1 MIPEEYAEQ
10 IKSAV
15 SALDKTRAAEIC
27 HDLIASLPSRDEAF
41 PIRPAKSILAALRRK
56 SYFELMCQLADALIA
71 NGQDDAQIR
80 RQYSQA
86 LIDAGH
92 LGPALA
98 LLREIANDPEAD
110 PCEGAEAFGLMGRV
124 HKQRYVNSPTA
135 TPDRKQRLL
144 NDALDCYQRV
154 FATDR
159 DRYLWHGINV
169 VALEARGEQDKM
181 ELPTDED
188 FRTIAREIG
197 STIADK
203 DDAGS
208 ATMWDYGTAME
219 AAVALKDVN
228 GARHWASKYVASGAD
243 SFELRST
250 LRQLNEVWQIT
261 SDDELGQQVVPLLQA
276 SLLQAENGS
285 LTIDA
290 ERFSD
295 TQRIA
300 GSMQLERV
308 FGVDAYKR
316 IRWLKMGLDRC
327 EAVGLV
333 GRRDGTGVGTGFVI
347 WGKSLSESLDEDW
360 YFLTNSHVITDD
372 DEVIRNSS
380 AWRKPLRPREA
391 FITFELLF
399 DPNNPEYSVGEL
411 VWTSPPNELDATLV
425 RLKGTFG
432 RDRDKQ
438 FAITRELPAPEDKKR
453 IYIAGHPSGGGLTI
467 SLHDNHLLDYNE
479 RLMQYRTPT
488 DPGSS
493 GSPVFNDQ
501 WELVGLHHAG
511 SSEKPSLANPAVLHE
526 ANEGIRIS
534 AIIDAI
540 DV

>member
-1 MIPEEYAEQ
+1 M
-10 IKSAV
+10 
-15 SALDKTRAAEIC
+15 R
-27 HDLIASLPSRDEAF
+27 
-41 PIRPAKSILAALRRK
+41 
-56 SYFELMCQLADALIA
+56 
-71 NGQDDAQIR
+71 
-80 RQYSQA
+80 
-86 LIDAGH
+86 GH

-98 LLREIANDPEAD
+98 LLREIANDPQSD
-110 PCEGAEAFGLMGRV
+110 PAEEAEAFGLMGRV
-124 HKQRYVNSPTA
+124 HKQRYVNSAAA
-135 TPDRKQRLL
+135 TPARKQQLL
-144 NDALDCYQRV
+144 NDAIDCYQRV
-154 FATDR
+154 FELDR
-159 DRYLWHGINV
+159 HRYLWHGINV
-169 VALEARGEQDKM
+169 VALEARGEQDKTIS
-181 ELPTDED
+181 PTEED
-188 FRTIAREIG
+188 FRSIAREIG

-219 AAVALKDVN
+219 AAVALDDVT

-250 LRQLNEVWQIT
+250 LRQLDEVWRIT
-261 SDDELGQQVVPLLQA
+261 SDDELGQQIVPLLQA

-285 LTIDA
+285 LSIHA
-290 ERFSD
+290 ERFAD
-295 TQRIA
+295 TQRNA

-308 FGVDAYKR
+308 FGEDAYKR

-347 WGKSLSESLDEDW
+347 WGKSLSESLDDDW
-360 YFLTNSHVITDD
+360 YFLTNSHVITND

-380 AWRKPLRPREA
+380 AWRKPLRPHEA

-399 DPNNPEYSVGEL
+399 DPDHPEYSVSEL
-411 VWTSPPNELDATLV
+411 VWTSPPNELDATLI
-425 RLKGTFG
+425 RLESAYGS
-432 RDRDKQ
+432 DRDKQ
-438 FAITRELPAPEDKKR
+438 YVITRELPALEEKKR
-453 IYIAGHPSGGGLTI
+453 IYIAGHPSGGGLTV

-479 RLMQYRTPT
+479 RFMQYRTPT

-511 SSEKPSLANPAVLHE
+511 SSKKPSLANPAVSHE

-540 DV
+540 NV